1 MFCGAV
7 DCAHL
12 RVFQGAAG
20 AGESSIDA
28 AGAGQASDANAV
40 RSRHAEPILHK
51 VNLAPSSLSIF
62 RRTAVLGL
70 CHGL

>member
-1 MFCGAV
+1 MFCEAV

-28 AGAGQASDANAV
+28 ADAGQASDANAV
-40 RSRHAEPILHK
+40 RSRHVEPILHK
-51 VNLAPSSLSIF
+51 VNLALFHLPLPHSQSFAELQS
-62 RRTAVLGL
+62 
-70 CHGL
+70 